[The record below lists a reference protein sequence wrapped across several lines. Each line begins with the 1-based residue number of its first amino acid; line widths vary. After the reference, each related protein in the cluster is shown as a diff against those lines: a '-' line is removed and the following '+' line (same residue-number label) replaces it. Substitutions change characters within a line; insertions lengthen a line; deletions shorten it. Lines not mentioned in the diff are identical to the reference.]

1 MAAFTYNTS
10 MEQLWPQT
18 VWPEKPQMCAT
29 WPFTGKAHPLQ
40 LPDRVAPGQVGG
52 PRVKMSEGAPIP
64 LLITGVL
71 QGDPVIKTQ
80 GNQRHLR
87 PAWHTTT
94 PTVCFLGLSHHRS
107 PCDRL
112 WPMKWEHKWQ
122 VSLGDGSLRVHVALN
137 SVAQVVGASS
147 RTPKSWGLDAVR
159 AQAWVVGL
167 IPSQG
172 MYRRQQIDVS
182 LLSFSFPLSLKSI
195 NIYI

>member
-1 MAAFTYNTS
+1 
-10 MEQLWPQT
+10 
-18 VWPEKPQMCAT
+18 
-29 WPFTGKAHPLQ
+29 
-40 LPDRVAPGQVGG
+40 
-52 PRVKMSEGAPIP
+52 
-64 LLITGVL
+64 
-71 QGDPVIKTQ
+71 
-80 GNQRHLR
+80 
-87 PAWHTTT
+87 
-94 PTVCFLGLSHHRS
+94 
-107 PCDRL
+107 
-112 WPMKWEHKWQ
+112 MKWEHKWQ

-147 RTPKSWGLDAVR
+147 HTPKSWGLDAVR